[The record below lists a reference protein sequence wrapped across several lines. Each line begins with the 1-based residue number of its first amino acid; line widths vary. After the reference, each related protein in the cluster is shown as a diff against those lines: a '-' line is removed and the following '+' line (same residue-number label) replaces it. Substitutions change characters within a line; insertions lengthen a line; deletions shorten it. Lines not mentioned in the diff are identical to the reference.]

1 MVSKKEV
8 NKKSTKKVDNKIIEK
23 VKKESPKIPAAQP
36 IKEQP
41 KVESATPTLEDVQA
55 NIIRSVVE
63 KLSPEMNKAIENKFE
78 EMKTVISKNLE
89 GIQPQQPEPEPVMEQ
104 QQPDLTVPQQ
114 QEKAGLEALAPI
126 IQLLG
131 LGNSQPQQGSNG
143 MMNMFME
150 TMLRQSMANL
160 TRNDSMQEMMMKA
173 AYKKILGEDVPSN
186 VMKTTNELMDPLK
199 NYGAKAEAARNA
211 ANNL

>member
-1 MVSKKEV
+1 MVNKKEIK
-8 NKKSTKKVDNKIIEK
+8 KKSTKKVEA
-23 VKKESPKIPAAQP
+23 PKTPAVEP
-36 IKEQP
+36 IKEEP
-41 KVESATPTLEDVQA
+41 KVETATPTLDDVQSS
-55 NIIRSVVE
+55 IIRSVVE
-63 KLSPEMNKAIENKFE
+63 KLSPEMNKAIESKFE

-89 GIQPQQPEPEPVMEQ
+89 GMTQQTQTEPEPMPQ
-104 QQPDLTVPQQ
+104 QTPMQPNLTAPQQ

-131 LGNSQPQQGSNG
+131 MGNNNQQQGSNG
-143 MMNMFME
+143 LMNMFME

-186 VMKTTNELMDPLK
+186 VSKTTSELMDPLR
-199 NYGAKAEAARNA
+199 NYGDKAEAARNLA
-211 ANNL
+211 KNL

>member
-1 MVSKKEV
+1 ML
-8 NKKSTKKVDNKIIEK
+8 
-23 VKKESPKIPAAQP
+23 
-36 IKEQP
+36 EQP
-41 KVESATPTLEDVQA
+41 KVEPKESPTPTLDDVQA

-89 GIQPQQPEPEPVMEQ
+89 GIQPQQQTETEPVVDQ
-104 QQPDLTVPQQ
+104 QPMQPDLTAPQQ

-131 LGNSQPQQGSNG
+131 LGNSQPQQGNNV

-150 TMLRQSMANL
+150 TILRQSMANL

-186 VMKTTNELMDPLK
+186 VMKTTNELMNPLK
-199 NYGAKAEAARNA
+199 NYGDKAEAAREA
-211 ANNL
+211 AKNL

>member
-1 MVSKKEV
+1 MVNKKEV
-8 NKKSTKKVDNKIIEK
+8 KKRAPKKVEK
-23 VKKESPKIPAAQP
+23 TPAVEP

-41 KVESATPTLEDVQA
+41 KVEVATPTLDDVQA

-78 EMKTVISKNLE
+78 EMKNVISKNLE
-89 GIQPQQPEPEPVMEQ
+89 AIQPQQQSEPEPVMEQ

-131 LGNSQPQQGSNG
+131 MGNNNNQQQGSNG

-186 VMKTTNELMDPLK
+186 VMKTTNELMNPLK
-199 NYGAKAEAARNA
+199 NYGDKAEAAREA
-211 ANNL
+211 AKNL

>member
-1 MVSKKEV
+1 MVNKKEV
-8 NKKSTKKVDNKIIEK
+8 KKKSTKKV
-23 VKKESPKIPAAQP
+23 VKSPAVEP
-36 IKEQP
+36 IKEQPKPEP
-41 KVESATPTLEDVQA
+41 KVESATPTLDDVQA

-89 GIQPQQPEPEPVMEQ
+89 TIQPQPQPEPVMDQ
-104 QQPDLTVPQQ
+104 TPMQPDLTIPQQ
-114 QEKAGLEALAPI
+114 QEKAGLESLLPI
-126 IQLLG
+126 IQMLG
-131 LGNSQPQQGSNG
+131 LGNNNNQQQGNNG

-173 AYKKILGEDVPSN
+173 AYKKILGEDVPNN
-186 VMKTTNELMDPLK
+186 VMKTTNELMNPLK
-199 NYGAKAEAARNA
+199 NYGDKAEAAREA
-211 ANNL
+211 AKNL

>member
-1 MVSKKEV
+1 MVNKKEV
-8 NKKSTKKVDNKIIEK
+8 KKRAPKKVEK
-23 VKKESPKIPAAQP
+23 TPAVEP

-41 KVESATPTLEDVQA
+41 KVEVATPTLDDVQA

-78 EMKTVISKNLE
+78 EMKNVISKNLE
-89 GIQPQQPEPEPVMEQ
+89 AIQPQQQSEPEPVMQ
-104 QQPDLTVPQQ
+104 QPPDLTVPQQ

-131 LGNSQPQQGSNG
+131 MGNNNNQSQGSNG
-143 MMNMFME
+143 MMAMFME

-186 VMKTTNELMDPLK
+186 VMKTTNELMNPLK
-199 NYGAKAEAARNA
+199 NYGDKAEAAREA
-211 ANNL
+211 AKNL

>member
-1 MVSKKEV
+1 MVSKKEIK
-8 NKKSTKKVDNKIIEK
+8 KKSTKKV
-23 VKKESPKIPAAQP
+23 VKSPAVEP

-41 KVESATPTLEDVQA
+41 KVEPKESPTPTLDEVQS

-78 EMKTVISKNLE
+78 EMKNVMQEHLQNV
-89 GIQPQQPEPEPVMEQ
+89 PQQQAEPEPVMDQ
-104 QQPDLTVPQQ
+104 QPIQPDLTIPQQ
-114 QEKAGLEALAPI
+114 QEKAGLESLLPI
-126 IQLLG
+126 IQMLG
-131 LGNSQPQQGSNG
+131 LGNSNNQQQGSNG

-186 VMKTTNELMDPLK
+186 VMKTTNELMNPLK
-199 NYGAKAEAARNA
+199 NYGDKAEAAREA
-211 ANNL
+211 AKNL

>member
-1 MVSKKEV
+1 MVNKKEV
-8 NKKSTKKVDNKIIEK
+8 KKRAPKKVEK
-23 VKKESPKIPAAQP
+23 TPAVEP

-41 KVESATPTLEDVQA
+41 KVEVATPTLDDVQA

-78 EMKTVISKNLE
+78 EMKNVISKNLE
-89 GIQPQQPEPEPVMEQ
+89 AIQPQQQSEPEPVMEQ

-131 LGNSQPQQGSNG
+131 MGNNNNQSQGSNG
-143 MMNMFME
+143 MMAMFME

-186 VMKTTNELMDPLK
+186 VMKTTNELMNPLK
-199 NYGAKAEAARNA
+199 NYGDKAEAAREA
-211 ANNL
+211 AKNL

>member
-1 MVSKKEV
+1 
-8 NKKSTKKVDNKIIEK
+8 
-23 VKKESPKIPAAQP
+23 
-36 IKEQP
+36 
-41 KVESATPTLEDVQA
+41 
-55 NIIRSVVE
+55 
-63 KLSPEMNKAIENKFE
+63 
-78 EMKTVISKNLE
+78 MKNVISKYLE
-89 GIQPQQPEPEPVMEQ
+89 GIQPQQQPESEPVMEQ

-160 TRNDSMQEMMMKA
+160 TKQ
-173 AYKKILGEDVPSN
+173 
-186 VMKTTNELMDPLK
+186 
-199 NYGAKAEAARNA
+199 
-211 ANNL
+211 

>member
-1 MVSKKEV
+1 MVSKKEIK
-8 NKKSTKKVDNKIIEK
+8 KKSTKKVEK
-23 VKKESPKIPAAQP
+23 TPAVEP
-36 IKEQP
+36 IKEEP
-41 KVESATPTLEDVQA
+41 KVETATPTLDDVQA

-89 GIQPQQPEPEPVMEQ
+89 DIKPQQQTEPEPVMD
-104 QQPDLTVPQQ
+104 QQPMQPNLTVPQQ

-131 LGNSQPQQGSNG
+131 LGNSQPQQGNNG

-186 VMKTTNELMDPLK
+186 VMKTTNELMNPLK
-199 NYGAKAEAARNA
+199 NYGDKAEAARNA
-211 ANNL
+211 AKNL

>member
-1 MVSKKEV
+1 MVSKKEIK
-8 NKKSTKKVDNKIIEK
+8 KKSTKKVEK
-23 VKKESPKIPAAQP
+23 TPAVEPIKKE
-36 IKEQP
+36 P
-41 KVESATPTLEDVQA
+41 KVESATPTLDDVQA

-78 EMKTVISKNLE
+78 EMKNVISKNLE
-89 GIQPQQPEPEPVMEQ
+89 NIQPQQQPEPEPVMEQ
-104 QQPDLTVPQQ
+104 QQPNLSVPQQ

-131 LGNSQPQQGSNG
+131 MGNNNNQSQGSNS
-143 MMNMFME
+143 MMAMFME

-186 VMKTTNELMDPLK
+186 VMKTTNELMNPLK
-199 NYGAKAEAARNA
+199 NYGDKAEAARNA
-211 ANNL
+211 ANNS

>member
-1 MVSKKEV
+1 LVNKKEV
-8 NKKSTKKVDNKIIEK
+8 KKKSTKKV
-23 VKKESPKIPAAQP
+23 VKSPAVEP
-36 IKEQP
+36 IKEQPKPEP
-41 KVESATPTLEDVQA
+41 KVESATPTLDDVQA

-89 GIQPQQPEPEPVMEQ
+89 TIQPQPQPEPVMDQ
-104 QQPDLTVPQQ
+104 TPMQPDLTIPQQ
-114 QEKAGLEALAPI
+114 QEKAGLESLLPI
-126 IQLLG
+126 IQMLG
-131 LGNSQPQQGSNG
+131 LGNNNNQQQGNNG

-173 AYKKILGEDVPSN
+173 AYKKILGEDVPNN
-186 VMKTTNELMDPLK
+186 VMKTTNELMNPLK
-199 NYGAKAEAARNA
+199 NYGDKAEAAREA
-211 ANNL
+211 AKNL

>member
-8 NKKSTKKVDNKIIEK
+8 KKKSTKKVEQ
-23 VKKESPKIPAAQP
+23 PPAVEP

-41 KVESATPTLEDVQA
+41 KVETATPTLDDVQA

-89 GIQPQQPEPEPVMEQ
+89 AIQPQQQAEPEPVM

-186 VMKTTNELMDPLK
+186 EMKTTNELMNPLK
-199 NYGAKAEAARNA
+199 NYGDKAEAAREA
-211 ANNL
+211 AKNL

>member
-8 NKKSTKKVDNKIIEK
+8 KKKSTKKVEK
-23 VKKESPKIPAAQP
+23 TPAVEP

-41 KVESATPTLEDVQA
+41 KVEVATPTLDDVQA

-89 GIQPQQPEPEPVMEQ
+89 NIQPQQQIEHEPVMEQ
-104 QQPDLTVPQQ
+104 PLDLTVPQQ

-131 LGNSQPQQGSNG
+131 LGNNQQQNSGNGG

-186 VMKTTNELMDPLK
+186 VMKTTNELMNPLK
-199 NYGAKAEAARNA
+199 NYGDKAEAARNA
-211 ANNL
+211 ANNS

>member
-8 NKKSTKKVDNKIIEK
+8 KKKSTKKVEK
-23 VKKESPKIPAAQP
+23 TPAVEPIKKE
-36 IKEQP
+36 P
-41 KVESATPTLEDVQA
+41 KVESATPTLDDVQA

-89 GIQPQQPEPEPVMEQ
+89 DIKPQQQTETEPVMDQ
-104 QQPDLTVPQQ
+104 QPIQPDLTVPQQ

-131 LGNSQPQQGSNG
+131 LGNSQPQQGNNG

-186 VMKTTNELMDPLK
+186 VMKTTNELMNPLK
-199 NYGAKAEAARNA
+199 NYGDKAEAARNA
-211 ANNL
+211 ANNS

>member
-1 MVSKKEV
+1 
-8 NKKSTKKVDNKIIEK
+8 
-23 VKKESPKIPAAQP
+23 
-36 IKEQP
+36 
-41 KVESATPTLEDVQA
+41 
-55 NIIRSVVE
+55 
-63 KLSPEMNKAIENKFE
+63 MNKAIENKFE

-89 GIQPQQPEPEPVMEQ
+89 AIQPQQQAEPEPVMEQ
-104 QQPDLTVPQQ
+104 QPPDLTVPQQ

-173 AYKKILGEDVPSN
+173 AYKKILGEDVPNN
-186 VMKTTNELMDPLK
+186 VMKTTNELMNPLK
-199 NYGAKAEAARNA
+199 NYGDKAEAARECRQEFIINTCYYIE
-211 ANNL
+211 NYGMFCLCKRNISSVMD

>member
-1 MVSKKEV
+1 MVNKKEV
-8 NKKSTKKVDNKIIEK
+8 KKKSTKKVEQ
-23 VKKESPKIPAAQP
+23 SPAVEP
-36 IKEQP
+36 IKEKP
-41 KVESATPTLEDVQA
+41 KVETATPTLDDVQA

-89 GIQPQQPEPEPVMEQ
+89 AIQPQQQAEPEPVMQ
-104 QQPDLTVPQQ
+104 QPPDLTVPQQ

-186 VMKTTNELMDPLK
+186 VMKTTNELMNPLK
-199 NYGAKAEAARNA
+199 NYGDKAEAAREA
-211 ANNL
+211 AKNL